1 MNGINLRL
9 PNAWGN
15 SLKYI
20 LLAVCLKTLFN
31 VKKYERKTS

>member
-1 MNGINLRL
+1 MNGIDLRL
-9 PNAWGN
+9 PNGSEN